1 MTRPPEPPPTGDPA
15 ALAAQIT
22 NVRGQVAALKTRLD
36 NDVIGKQL
44 VALTEIKR
52 LRDQVT
58 ELARAATET
67 HDSDRQH
74 GPAAPYWIGLD
85 RAEYAAQLTELR
97 QWADTVLRREYAGY
111 QLPACWANHPHAIW
125 ELSTLAAEW
134 HRTYSSNRPSLDR
147 ALEFHDRWLPGTMR
161 RIADITR
168 RCNPE
173 CAARRPAPKPAYGLT
188 PFGHQPPPAWGKDPR
203 S

>member
-74 GPAAPYWIGLD
+74 GPAAPYWIGLSPQD
-85 RAEYAAQLTELR
+85 HASQLAELR
-97 QWADTVLRREYAGY
+97 QWADTVLRREYGGY

-134 HRTYSSNRPSLDR
+134 HRTYSDSRPSLDR

-173 CAARRPAPKPAYGLT
+173 CAARRPVPKPAYGLT
-188 PFGHQPPPAWGKDPR
+188 PYGWHQPPPAWKDPR
-203 S
+203 P